1 MCGKVGYHY
10 GTQLIVDNAQAFFA
24 SRIDG
29 IDTFY
34 SPRKFLGVSD
44 GGYLYTDC
52 CLNRDITYHYSY
64 MRMQHL
70 LQRIDEGAEQGYISF
85 RYNDDALDYIPI
97 SKMSRLTCNILCG
110 IDYEHIKKKRIDNF
124 NILHEALLRNNLLNI
139 DSLDLFECPMV
150 YPYYVDDKTLRKN

>member
-1 MCGKVGYHY
+1 
-10 GTQLIVDNAQAFFA
+10 
-24 SRIDG
+24 
-29 IDTFY
+29 
-34 SPRKFLGVSD
+34 
-44 GGYLYTDC
+44 
-52 CLNRDITYHYSY
+52 
-64 MRMQHL
+64 MQHL

-150 YPYYVDDKTLRKN
+150 YPYYVDDKTLRKKINR